1 MEKLAMLYEGK
12 AKKIYDTDDKN
23 VFWVE
28 YKDDATAF
36 NGIKKGTIVDKGV
49 VNNKMSAMMFSYLA
63 ENGVDTHFVEILNDR
78 EQIVKRLQMI
88 PLEIVVRNIVAGSLS
103 KRVGKEEGYPLA
115 SPVFELYYKDDSLG
129 DPMVNETHAMAMG
142 WATMEQVDRMKEI
155 ALKVNEL
162 MIKIVGK
169 AGIDL
174 VDYKLEFGVADG
186 KVLLGD
192 EISPDTCRFW
202 DKNTQEKLDK
212 DRFRRDLGKV
222 EEAYAEVYSRLKEAI
237 ENEG

>member
-49 VNNKMSAMMFSYLA
+49 VNNKMSAMMFSYL
-63 ENGVDTHFVEILNDR
+63 EKNGIDTHFVEILNDR

-162 MIKIVGK
+162 MIKIVDK